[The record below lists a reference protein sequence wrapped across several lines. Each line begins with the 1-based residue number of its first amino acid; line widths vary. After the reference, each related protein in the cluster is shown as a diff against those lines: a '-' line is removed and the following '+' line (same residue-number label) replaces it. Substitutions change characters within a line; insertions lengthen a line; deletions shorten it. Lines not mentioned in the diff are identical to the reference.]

1 MKTVTKNPDVEQLQ
15 DRIARSER
23 LLTTMGG
30 PDTAK
35 PHWLRS
41 VLENDL
47 ARKREQLAAALA
59 SMHPR
64 FS

>member
-1 MKTVTKNPDVEQLQ
+1 MKTADQFPKVEQLQ

-30 PDTAK
+30 PDTEK
-35 PHWLRS
+35 PHWLRT

-47 ARKREQLAAALA
+47 ARKREQLAAAVA
-59 SMHPR
+59 SVR
-64 FS
+64 ADFS